1 MPIAL
6 PDVNVLLALMDRV
19 HIHHDAA
26 NNWFAVAS
34 QQGWATCPLTEN
46 GFARIVSSPLYAYTR
61 LTPPDALATLD
72 ILIQN
77 QAAAHH
83 FWSDSVSL
91 RDPALVNASRI
102 RGHKQLTD
110 IYLLALCQQN
120 QGMLVTLDQGIT
132 ADAIVSPRAD
142 LLLRL
147 S

>member
-6 PDVNVLLALMDRV
+6 PDVNVLLALIDRV
-19 HIHHDAA
+19 HVHHDAA
-26 NNWFAVAS
+26 NNWFSVAS

-46 GFARIVSSPLYAYTR
+46 GFARIVSSPSYAYTR

-77 QAAAHH
+77 HAATHH

-91 RDPALVNASRI
+91 RDPALVDITRI

-120 QGMLVTLDQGIT
+120 QGTIVTLDQGMNT
-132 ADAIVSPRAD
+132 EAIISPRKD
-142 LLLRL
+142 LILRL
-147 S
+147 